1 MKIFD
6 SIAKFFDTVAN
17 LVNIE
22 IMCLIVFGMMLLLL
36 IVTFIRCRCS
46 YEARL
51 IKALDKLISYM
62 SNHPQID
69 ETNLVEFN
77 KKMKKVPHVLRKQW
91 QQFMLY
97 REHNASYYMSFQHV
111 VENPMRTS
119 TYKQQIKVFNIVS
132 YILAFLSLIITAN
145 TLMTANA
152 SEVFSQVFVLP
163 FIVMGVNWI
172 FTLFFNARLNAITAD
187 LFQNYQYFEIAID
200 KATSTL
206 PEYVDY
212 EVLFTTKE
220 IKQGIPI
227 LFEYLEKRSIVEQTE
242 MERARQRQIEHD
254 RYNFDRTGLDSSLV
268 LDRSVR
274 EAEIY
279 LSNRNRLNQEIDQ
292 INSEINNIENNY
304 KEKNKDYQRKLQ
316 ASKENIERL
325 KSQLEQAASNIEANY
340 IKKQQQDE
348 LSRQLTLEKD
358 FDTVTATRKKDLAAL
373 QAEID
378 KKNQEIDKFRTS
390 LENAMVG
397 EFETYTR
404 KIYDKVEGIFNKEK
418 NETAGEMQK
427 LQSELKA
434 KNEALAELE
443 GNGGQAQVIAQLTEQ
458 KNLLEN
464 VIIEKNKYID
474 SLLAN
479 AQTIASA
486 VAEPVV
492 APEPEYIAE
501 PVAEPVVETV
511 PEPVVEET
519 EPIVEPV
526 VEEPIVVAE
535 EPVEEEIK
543 PFWEMP
549 AENVVAQPEEIAEPE
564 PVAEPAEEPADEEP
578 TDGEPADEGILIELP
593 EEVEPIEETAEI
605 AEKPAEEPKKH
616 PGRPRKVVEEAPATE
631 KRGRGRPRKEETKD
645 EPADAEPKK
654 SPGRPKKET
663 TDEPATEKRGRGRP
677 KKTETDLDSTEPAG
691 EKRGRGRP
699 RKEETKEETTDA
711 EPKKGPGRP
720 KKETTDEPATEKR
733 GRGRPKKTETAL
745 DSAEPAGEK
754 RGRGRP
760 RKEDTIDDK
769 LNDLNKTLEESRQ
782 NLMKVQ
788 EQLKMQDKKDE

>member
-1 MKIFD
+1 MKIFE
-6 SIAKFFDTVAN
+6 SIASFFDTLAN
-17 LVNIE
+17 LVNTE
-22 IMCLIVFGMMLLLL
+22 IMCLIVLGLMLLLL

-132 YILAFLSLIITAN
+132 YILAFLSLVVTAN
-145 TLMTANA
+145 TMMTA
-152 SEVFSQVFVLP
+152 SVSDIFSQIFILP
-163 FIVMGVNWI
+163 FIVMGLNWI

-254 RYNFDRTGLDSSLV
+254 KYNFDRTGLDSSLV

-358 FDTVTATRKKDLAAL
+358 FDTVTATRKKDLANL

-390 LENAMVG
+390 LEDAMVG

-404 KIYDKVEGIFNKEK
+404 KVYDKVEGIFNKEK
-418 NETAGEMQK
+418 NEKLDEISK

-434 KNEALAELE
+434 KNDAIAEMGNDGSQALA
-443 GNGGQAQVIAQLTEQ
+443 IAQLTEQ

-474 SLLAN
+474 RLLSNVESTEPAV
-479 AQTIASA
+479 AEAVVTPEPVAELVVEPETVVAEPEPEAPVA
-486 VAEPVV
+486 VAEP
-492 APEPEYIAE
+492 IA
-501 PVAEPVVETV
+501 
-511 PEPVVEET
+511 
-519 EPIVEPV
+519 
-526 VEEPIVVAE
+526 VAE
-535 EPVEEEIK
+535 EPADEEEIK

-549 AENVVAQPEEIAEPE
+549 AENVVAE
-564 PVAEPAEEPADEEP
+564 PVAVTEEPADE
-578 TDGEPADEGILIELP
+578 EPADEGILIELP
-593 EEVEPIEETAEI
+593 TDEIEPIEEIAEPVEEI
-605 AEKPAEEPKKH
+605 AEEVPTEPKKH
-616 PGRPRKVVEEAPATE
+616 PGRPRKVVEETPVVEKRGRGRPRKTETEEKPADAEPKKGPGRPRKETTESVEPTAEKRGRGRPRKTETEPAEPATE
-631 KRGRGRPRKEETKD
+631 KRGRGRPRKEETK
-645 EPADAEPKK
+645 EETADTE
-654 SPGRPKKET
+654 SKKET
-663 TDEPATEKRGRGRP
+663 TESAEPTTEKRGRGRP
-677 KKTETDLDSTEPAG
+677 KK
-691 EKRGRGRP
+691 
-699 RKEETKEETTDA
+699 ETTA
-711 EPKKGPGRP
+711 
-720 KKETTDEPATEKR
+720 EPAT
-733 GRGRPKKTETAL
+733 
-745 DSAEPAGEK
+745 EK

-760 RKEDTIDDK
+760 RKEDTINDK
-769 LNDLNKTLEESRQ
+769 LDDLNKTLEESRQ

-788 EQLKMQDKKDE
+788 EQLKMKDKKDE